1 MPESKPPAKIYQE
14 SLSNLQIGIPLWVP
28 EPINHSVEIGDVGF
42 FDQTG
47 AWFRVFNILS
57 SEDSTRAAPL
67 PPGFQPLDRA
77 RYTISKNQQYMHPNV
92 YSSSRIESK
101 ELQAG
106 VHIGEYVVTIILYTF
121 LAVT

>member
-14 SLSNLQIGIPLWVP
+14 SLSNLRFGIPLWIP

-57 SEDSTRAAPL
+57 SEDSTRAAPRAGA
-67 PPGFQPLDRA
+67 GFGDALRTRLQCEAIRSGAAEAAGRGRGLRA
-77 RYTISKNQQYMHPNV
+77 CARVQV
-92 YSSSRIESK
+92 
-101 ELQAG
+101 
-106 VHIGEYVVTIILYTF
+106 
-121 LAVT
+121 